1 MQLEGAERYCF
12 WRWILSTSGVPRTSA
27 AAPRAGFADEI
38 VCSSS
43 SMGDVRGGHNATTNT
58 ANTEQGICRR
68 VVQAAKQQQRQHKET
83 TRSLYIINQF
93 FQQLSNI
100 RALLLAYER
109 GSKAGF

>member
-43 SMGDVRGGHNATTNT
+43 SMGDVRGGHNAKTNT
-58 ANTEQGICRR
+58 AVELT
-68 VVQAAKQQQRQHKET
+68 VSSVSQRIA
-83 TRSLYIINQF
+83 SI
-93 FQQLSNI
+93 
-100 RALLLAYER
+100 
-109 GSKAGF
+109 GAGL